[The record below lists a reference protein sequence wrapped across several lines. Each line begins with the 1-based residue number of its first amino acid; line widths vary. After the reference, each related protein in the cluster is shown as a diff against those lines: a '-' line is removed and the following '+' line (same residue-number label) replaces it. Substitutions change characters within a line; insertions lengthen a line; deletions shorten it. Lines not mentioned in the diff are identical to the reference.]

1 MAIRVPPVVICLCLA
16 APAKAAPCEGM
27 ADLLAFIADETGYA
41 IPLTC
46 PGVSLSPDLS
56 AALALRSQVG
66 AFVPETGA
74 ILLAPDLDTDSA
86 LGRSYLLHELVHAAQ
101 FRAGRQEEVACEA
114 ELEAEAYRVQTAWLR
129 RQGEFR
135 EAMLLDWAAEALGR
149 CGTAAAM
156 DY

>member
-1 MAIRVPPVVICLCLA
+1 
-16 APAKAAPCEGM
+16 
-27 ADLLAFIADETGYA
+27 
-41 IPLTC
+41 
-46 PGVSLSPDLS
+46 
-56 AALALRSQVG
+56 
-66 AFVPETGA
+66 
-74 ILLAPDLDTDSA
+74 LAPDLDTDSA

-135 EAMLLDWAAEALGR
+135 EAMLLDWTAEALGR
-149 CGTAAAM
+149 CGTAVAM